1 MASPIPAPPLT
12 PVEALANSVAEVFG
26 DYGDNDDYDG
36 AVAGN
41 TNSPGYGDLNIM
53 FILFS
58 GYLVFLM
65 QAGFGMIS
73 AGLVRSKNAK
83 AILIKNMMDA
93 CLGAIVFYSVGFAFA
108 YGGKDN
114 GNQFIGSKYFF
125 LGDGIYSTQPND
137 DGVNQLQRNPM
148 QLYDFFFQWA
158 FAAAAATIVSG
169 ALAERASFISYMVY
183 AVMLIGF
190 VYPVVVFWVWSG
202 YGWLSVDF
210 SETSY
215 GGPAVRDFA
224 GSGVV
229 HATGGMAAFWGAFVL
244 GPRMGRYDAAG
255 KPVEIPGHNASLQV
269 LGTFLLWVGWYGFNP
284 GSALRIV
291 GFGQTVALCAVNTTL
306 GGAAGGVFAMFWVMM
321 WSKIKTGTT
330 VWDIGAVCN
339 GALGGLVA
347 VTANCNQ
354 IYPWSAIIIGG
365 IGGVICMGSAYLN
378 AHYLR
383 VDDPLDA
390 VAVHGACG
398 YWGVFA
404 TGLFSFEAGGFFGY
418 GGQQLGTQCVFI
430 LAHFA
435 WVTAIMLPFWFILK
449 KLGIFRVSPE
459 VEMAGADASYHGGSA
474 YPKEMGLEKTGN
486 GAAVTDALAS
496 QLKALADDV
505 SDLKAKMK

>member
-1 MASPIPAPPLT
+1 MASPIPPLT

-93 CLGAIVFYSVGFAFA
+93 CLGAIVFYCIGFAFA

-114 GNQFIGSKYFF
+114 GNRFIGSKYFF
-125 LGDGIYSTQPND
+125 LGDGIYSTQPD
-137 DGVNQLQRNPM
+137 DAGVKELQRDPM
-148 QLYDFFFQWA
+148 QLYNFFFQWA

-202 YGWLSVDF
+202 YGWLSIDF

-244 GPRMGRYDAAG
+244 GPRMGRYDADG

-284 GSALRIV
+284 GSALLIV

-365 IGGVICMGSAYLN
+365 IGGIICMGSAYLN

-486 GAAVTDALAS
+486 GNGAAVTDALAS
-496 QLKALADDV
+496 QLKALAADV